1 MENLDLVCTI
11 CYKEISKDNN
21 RMIFN
26 RYRSCHITCFLR
38 DLNDYPYSPD
48 LKRKINF
55 DDLLS
60 DPKDSM
66 ELEDL
71 FTDPK
76 ENMKLED
83 LFTEPKENMK
93 LKNFFAASKDNMEL
107 EDLFTEPKENMKLKN
122 FLPASKDNMELED
135 LFPVRKE
142 KVEVEEPASVCNKTI
157 STPPPSK
164 RIHKPPSVHKE
175 REEKKRVNIRQQLF
189 LELRIGDY

>member
-38 DLNDYPYSPD
+38 DLYNYPYSPD

-55 DDLLS
+55 EDLLS
-60 DPKDSM
+60 DAKDSM

-83 LFTEPKENMK
+83 LFPEPKENMK
-93 LKNFFAASKDNMEL
+93 LKNSL
-107 EDLFTEPKENMKLKN
+107 S
-122 FLPASKDNMELED
+122 ASKDNMELED

-142 KVEVEEPASVCNKTI
+142 KIEVEEPASVYNKTI

-175 REEKKRVNIRQQLF
+175 REEKRRVNIRQQLF